1 RCSGSTPI
9 IFSNAPKDKL
19 NSAALNFSR
28 RRLPSS
34 GEKPSYSRC
43 VAVWSSRVPSF
54 LNTHKSIPCAPTSL
68 EVAISSSKD
77 NLSYAELITHIGLFS
92 LANIYVSILIFVWV
106 NINKKDSISADFE
119 VYFDINRLIN
129 VVVQEG
135 IVRTNLRFAIIKRQ
149 SKPRDLRL

>member
-1 RCSGSTPI
+1 LLYFYYFLLLFLSLLLCP
-9 IFSNAPKDKL
+9 PL
-19 NSAALNFSR
+19 
-28 RRLPSS
+28 SS
-34 GEKPSYSRC
+34 LFPYTTLFRS
-43 VAVWSSRVPSF
+43 
-54 LNTHKSIPCAPTSL
+54 TSL

-106 NINKKDSISADFE
+106 NINKKDSISAAFQ
-119 VYFDINRLIN
+119 VYFDLNRLIN

-149 SKPRDLRL
+149 SKPRDRRSCRMWHIFQRFLSTLIGRFVFQLL